1 MAKMHV
7 LVCVTGQRTCERL
20 IKSGAELTGGAPG
33 SLSVVHVARPGQHF
47 LGSEDEA
54 SALEYLYQVSR
65 DHGADMALMHSE
77 DICGAIVDAAKKR
90 NSAVVLLGAPRGN
103 AKGLQ
108 LPALLRAQLPG
119 VDVREIITSGD

>member
-20 IKSGAELTGGAPG
+20 IRSGAELTGGAPG
-33 SLSVVHVARPGQHF
+33 SLSVLHVARPGQRF

-54 SALEYLYQVSR
+54 NALEYLYQVSR
-65 DHGADMALMHSE
+65 DYGADMALMRSD
-77 DICGAIVDAAKKR
+77 DICGAISEAAKKR
-90 NSAVVLLGAPRGN
+90 NSAVVLLGASRGN

-108 LPALLRAQLPG
+108 LSSLLRAQLPG